1 MELEYPPGIQVPN
14 TTNWVFVDS
23 NEGKLITLNVWNTK
37 LQAFRGS
44 PADSAGLVP
53 YGDYVIGWRGGPLE
67 TESDFVQLV
76 EHHANQHLALYVYNT
91 DYDHTREVV
100 IVPNRDWGGEGLL
113 GCGIGSGLLHRIP
126 KPQRTFED
134 SEEFAAAPPLVYEPR
149 GQPRA
154 QISAAQNARPEAS
167 MPSNL
172 TGVTVS
178 MHAQEEE

>member
-1 MELEYPPGIQVPN
+1 MGANESRPSAGASKELGINGHPLLDMELEYPPGIQVPN

-100 IVPNRDWGGEGLL
+100 IVPNRDWGD
-113 GCGIGSGLLHRIP
+113 RIP

-134 SEEFAAAPPLVYEPR
+134 SEEFAAAPPLV
-149 GQPRA
+149 
-154 QISAAQNARPEAS
+154 